1 MSPNGK
7 YLLMSTLDSTLTM
20 WDYKI
25 GQGRIIKTY
34 QGIILS
40 FDPVISFLLFVFRV
54 TSIQFFISVTPESR
68 IKVTRMK
75 EMITN

>member
-1 MSPNGK
+1 
-7 YLLMSTLDSTLTM
+7 M

-54 TSIQFFISVTPESR
+54 TSIQFFISVTPESH
-68 IKVTRMK
+68 IKVRRMK
-75 EMITN
+75 GMITS

>member
-1 MSPNGK
+1 
-7 YLLMSTLDSTLTM
+7 M

-54 TSIQFFISVTPESR
+54 TSIQFL
-68 IKVTRMK
+68 
-75 EMITN
+75 ITVSPLNHTLRSEE